1 MPIWITEFN
10 ANPARSTAIQDAFL
24 QLALPWLESTPYV
37 ERYAYYQTP
46 TTSGNF
52 LDTNNNLTTTGN
64 IYLNQISTPS
74 IPENYMNYYNNNLK
88 SRMNETPVVTNII
101 AHKEQL
107 HYQYNPVTKQ
117 LIVNTASV
125 NTEVKL
131 YNLQRICIKNITPNV
146 NTGLSNLPAGIYI
159 IASKAVQPEKI
170 IVY

>member
-52 LDTNNNLTTTGN
+52 LDTNNNLTTTGS

-74 IPENYMNYYNNNLK
+74 IPESYMNYYNNNLK

-101 AHKEQL
+101 AHKDRL